1 MQPLFDFGIS
11 QEDPLTEMDVLSI
24 SGNDNLLCVASGG
37 EVPLSILSLRP
48 GIHITAVDISKSQLM
63 LCELKRQVAIRL
75 PFPLNGQFLGY
86 ADLPTSERLQIY
98 SRQIGPYLPAD
109 HQEFWLD
116 NYQVILDGV
125 VNNGRFE
132 QYIKRLRG
140 VASILIGKKNIE
152 ALLHSGDAE
161 EQEQIFDKRI
171 GTRKAL
177 KYFFRIAFHPSIYKK
192 RGLDSK
198 ALMHARS
205 NMGEI
210 FFNKFRSFCT
220 ATPAS
225 KNYFLQY
232 FLRGNCN
239 ETQAFPEYLQE
250 NNTSNLINNQDLLSF
265 RQSSLQTE
273 LNLHQPSTFT
283 KIHLSNI
290 GDWMSAE
297 EFENL
302 VTILQRTC
310 DDKTSLCYRYLQKN
324 HLENMPSDN
333 KSFDIHEVNFE
344 QRDRFPFYSIL
355 SMNRHG

>member
-1 MQPLFDFGIS
+1 MQPLYDFGIS
-11 QEDPLTEMDVLSI
+11 QEDPLTELDVLSI
-24 SGNDNLLCVASGG
+24 NEKDHLLCVASGG

-63 LCELKRQVAIRL
+63 LCELKRQAAIHL

-86 ADLPTSERLQIY
+86 ADLPQSDRFQIY
-98 SRQIGPYLPAD
+98 SKQIAPYLPED
-109 HQEFWLD
+109 HREFWLD
-116 NYQVILDGV
+116 NYEVILEGV

-132 QYIKRLRG
+132 QYIKRLRE
-140 VASILIGKKNIE
+140 VASILIGKKNID
-152 ALLHSGDAE
+152 ALLHSGDLE
-161 EQEQIFDKRI
+161 EQAEIFDQRI
-171 GTRKAL
+171 GSRKAL
-177 KYFFRIAFHPSIYKK
+177 RLFFRIAFHPSIYKK

-205 NMGEI
+205 NIGEM

-239 ETQAFPEYLQE
+239 ETKAFPEYLQE
-250 NNTSNLINNQDLLSF
+250 QNLSNLINNQEQLSF
-265 RQSSLQTE
+265 SQSSLQTE

-290 GDWMSAE
+290 GDWMSAD

-302 VTILQRTC
+302 LIILQRTC
-310 DDKTSLCYRYLQKN
+310 NDQTSLCYRFLQKN
-324 HLENMPSDN
+324 HLENLATGSSHFTIN
-333 KSFDIHEVNFE
+333 ELNFE

-355 SMNRHG
+355 SMNCHG